1 MAAPTTSLEVK
12 WFSPHEIK
20 LVRGTYEAMA
30 RTGTQQLSLRAIA
43 KHLDVSPALLV
54 YHFGSKDNLLIE
66 TMHWALAGTVHRIER
81 RIAGVED
88 PHTALGELMDAV
100 FVDARANRDFHLI
113 YMDLVQYAVRRESF
127 ATLTELLHQH
137 INGTY
142 AEVIRQGVQAGA
154 FEVADVDLAA
164 RQVRAIV
171 EGGFLQWL
179 QREDWE
185 QTHADL
191 QRDCHAAVM
200 RLLTPGASPNTRS
213 PGGRS
218 SPGKR
223 QSVGAPAA
231 STKGRRGGAREE
243 GRHATI

>member
-1 MAAPTTSLEVK
+1 MATPTTSLEVK

-81 RIAGVED
+81 RIAGIED
-88 PHTALGELMDAV
+88 PHRALNELMDAV

-127 ATLTELLHQH
+127 ATLTALLHQH

-142 AEVIRQGVQAGA
+142 AAVIRQGIEAGA

-185 QTHADL
+185 QTHAAL
-191 QRDCHAAVM
+191 QRDCHAAVL
-200 RLLTPGASPNTRS
+200 RLLLP
-213 PGGRS
+213 
-218 SPGKR
+218 
-223 QSVGAPAA
+223 VAA
-231 STKGRRGGAREE
+231 A
-243 GRHATI
+243 